1 MVLFADVSEGSENGE
16 GNEVAEDAE
25 DDLVDPNVES
35 NFGDDVITSVE

>member
-25 DDLVDPNVES
+25 DDLVDPTLRATLVM
-35 NFGDDVITSVE
+35 T